1 MKLKKHTTLIPKTL
15 IGLTLIIWSQFSIY
29 SAQADCTPYS
39 PKSLETM
46 DSIEPL
52 IINESL
58 IIEDIKKAYKALAT
72 HGNDSRTIA
81 LQFGMIDTTSLNEN
95 EVKPFNSDIQSIVVF
110 KDFIDFD
117 FRPHSLISLSALQKA
132 FGNYTMAPTRTN
144 RTGSVTTYTI
154 VFRVDLNGRNVRIIV
169 DRISPDLTVEKIE
182 ITEISIAYQF

>member
-1 MKLKKHTTLIPKTL
+1 MKLKKYMALIPKTL

-58 IIEDIKKAYKALAT
+58 
-72 HGNDSRTIA
+72 
-81 LQFGMIDTTSLNEN
+81 TSLNEN

-154 VFRVDLNGRNVRIIV
+154 VFRVDLNGKNVRIIV